1 MIGMIVGGLLA
12 IIAIV
17 GIANIAKIII
27 KITFNWVRNKINS
40 ILAKPKAKKV
50 YVQDIDEMVKKDA
63 ESCKHTMSREE
74 FNNYTSKMNES
85 EINDYDLVVASIDDE
100 GQVQDIELVKNTDAK
115 LDEEVERLLGS
126 KREILVTN

>member
-12 IIAIV
+12 IIAAV
-17 GIANIAKIII
+17 GIANIIHRII
-27 KITFNWVRNKINS
+27 KITFNWVRNKVNS
-40 ILAKPKAKKV
+40 FFMKRKIKKV
-50 YVQDIDEMVKKDA
+50 FIQDVDEMIRKEA
-63 ESCKHTMSREE
+63 ETCEHTMSWEE
-74 FNNYTSKMNES
+74 FNNYKS

-100 GQVQDIELVKNTDAK
+100 GQVQDIELVQNTDAK